1 LTEISGM
8 VPPKYPIHQ
17 LEEKFKGW
25 VLEAISENNKF
36 QDVKPVTIIDT
47 DQLIEK
53 LGVTRPT
60 IQRWRDQGRIPYI
73 QVGQVIRYDLD
84 KVIEALEN
92 KKRRQK

>member
-1 LTEISGM
+1 MEKQTVLFSF
-8 VPPKYPIHQ
+8 PIHQ

-25 VLEAISENNKF
+25 VKDAISENNQF
-36 QDVKPVTIIDT
+36 QDAKPVTIIDT
-47 DQLIEK
+47 DQLIDK